1 MTKTP
6 LPELI
11 QLYADQ
17 GKIQLVEEMA
27 KKYEGQIDSNIVKS
41 SLEKVYRGKVDAWK
55 EDLARGH
62 CGFTSEEELINN
74 VNKAT
79 ARLKNIGIDIT
90 QENKSF
96 FLTYYTKLFKQHY
109 SEMYSWVR
117 NKHRVNDYIPKHD
130 MHNAR
135 ELRDKIQELGG
146 EVIPADDLNREIYYL
161 SKEVVDKYKNGIL
174 QIVKKGWGHTV
185 LPGFPKLLS
194 LINEVKEEEQFL
206 SNRKK
211 TAFKTKYTKLS
222 DIFEKIQ
229 KEKKSTE
236 EYFDSEQYLDELSL
250 IPPDQLLKL
259 KFIKP
264 EMVYDLYSQ
273 SNGPY
278 KTITLEVLKELKQKI
293 LNEQKEQS
301 DGFYPHFGL
310 YFAEYGLGK
319 LFNDTRLDRI
329 QFLFDEYFLKDLK
342 NAYEEGIEQFQNFIL
357 KPVEWED
364 PLTGISDRNPDYK
377 HFEKEV
383 EWLLKIARQLGVT
396 NTFLENLTE
405 AKLDFC
411 REYMQMKRI
420 NDNISRVVG
429 FSEFGDFDKE
439 RIHEIREARKD
450 IMNRQS
456 VKNMKKTDKMIRS
469 GYMEITRNVL
479 SYYQKSSLDREMLEH
494 LGDITSVVLDEDK
507 DILPKKT
514 RNSLLSKL
522 YDFSKGKGQEFLKKR
537 MEGSKSLKNTETYMQ
552 FLKKLNSSDN
562 PAYFMKFLLEQ
573 RLDDR

>member
-1 MTKTP
+1 MSKIP
-6 LPELI
+6 LPQLI
-11 QLYADQ
+11 ELYAEQ

-41 SLEKVYRGKVDAWK
+41 SLEKVYRRKVDAWK

-62 CGFTSEEELINN
+62 SGFTSEEELIDSI
-74 VNKAT
+74 NKAT
-79 ARLKNIGIDIT
+79 ARLKSIGIDIT

-109 SEMYSWVR
+109 SEMYSWVKR
-117 NKHRVNDYIPKHD
+117 RDSSHDYIPKHD

-146 EVIPADDLNREIYYL
+146 EVISADELNREIYGL
-161 SKEVVDKYKNGIL
+161 SEEVVSIYKIKL
-174 QIVKKGWGHTV
+174 LSMVKKGWGHTV
-185 LPGFPKLLS
+185 LPRFPKLLS
-194 LINEVKEEEQFL
+194 LINEVKEEEFL

-211 TAFKTKYTKLS
+211 TAFKTKYTKLT

-250 IPPDQLLKL
+250 ISPEQLLKL

-264 EMVYDLYSQ
+264 EMAYDLYSQ

-278 KTITLEVLKELKQKI
+278 KTITLETLKELKQKI
-293 LNEQKEQS
+293 LNEQKKQS
-301 DGFYPHFGL
+301 DGFYSHFDL
-310 YFAEYGLGK
+310 YFAEHDLRE

-342 NAYEEGIEQFQNFIL
+342 SAYEEGIEQFQNFIL

-364 PLTGISDRNPDYK
+364 SLTGISDRNLDYK
-377 HFEKEV
+377 QFEKEV
-383 EWLLKIARQLGVT
+383 ECLLKIARQLGVT

-420 NDNISRVVG
+420 NDNISRTVG
-429 FSEFGDFDKE
+429 LSEFGDFDKE

-450 IMNRQS
+450 MMSRQS
-456 VKNMKKTDKMIRS
+456 IKNMKKTDKMIRS
-469 GYMEITRNVL
+469 SYMEIARKVL
-479 SYYQKSSLDREMLEH
+479 NYYQKSSLSIKMLEH

-507 DILPKKT
+507 HILPKKT
-514 RNSLLSKL
+514 KDSLLSRL

-552 FLKKLNSSDN
+552 FLEKLNSSEN